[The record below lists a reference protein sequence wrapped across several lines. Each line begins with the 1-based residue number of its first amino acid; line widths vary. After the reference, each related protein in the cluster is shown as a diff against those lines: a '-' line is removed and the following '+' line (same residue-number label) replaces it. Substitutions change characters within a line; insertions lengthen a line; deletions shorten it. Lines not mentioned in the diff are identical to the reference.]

1 MCEGGELPEM
11 ITALLGRREQP
22 TDGVADYCRFLGEA
36 LAKRGV
42 PFEIAEMP
50 WAERGWSRATQWL
63 RERSHDWRGNW
74 VLLQYTALSW
84 SSRGFPLRA
93 LRVLRMLKRNG
104 VHCAVVFHDAYELES
119 PHLKDRIRRAVQY
132 RIMRKLYETSEQSVL
147 TVDPHKLP
155 WMPADQSHA
164 SFIPIG
170 ANIPPF
176 TSRRAF
182 DLAKKPKVIAVF
194 SVSVNQHQMQEI
206 SDIAVA
212 ARAAQLAA
220 GPIRLEVFG
229 RGAESAREPLA
240 GALAASGVELS
251 IRGVIPAEEIT
262 ALLARADVLLFV
274 RGHAT
279 SKRGTAIAGI
289 ACGLP
294 VVGYGQPGDDPAIDS
309 AGVRLAPWH
318 QPEALAAELV
328 KVLTDE
334 ATWRELH
341 ERSLR
346 AQAEYFSW
354 DAVAARFAAV
364 LQQPGGG
371 PA

>member
-1 MCEGGELPEM
+1 M
-11 ITALLGRREQP
+11 IIALLGRREQP

-36 LAKRGV
+36 LAKRGI
-42 PFEIAEMP
+42 PFEIAEVP
-50 WAERGWSRATQWL
+50 WAERGWAYATQWL
-63 RERSHDWRGNW
+63 QERSQSWRGQW

-84 SSRGFPLRA
+84 SSRGIPW
-93 LRVLRMLKRNG
+93 RVLRVSRWLQRNG
-104 VHCAVVFHDAYELES
+104 VRCAVVFHDAYELDS
-119 PHLKDRIRRAVQY
+119 PHLKDQIRRAMQY
-132 RIMRKLYETSEQSVL
+132 RIMRKLYETSERSIL
-147 TVDPHKLP
+147 TVDPQKLP
-155 WMPADQSHA
+155 WMPADRSHA
-164 SFIPIG
+164 SFISIG

-176 TSRRAF
+176 TSRRTF
-182 DLAKKPKVIAVF
+182 DCAKKPKVIAVF
-194 SVSVNQHQMQEI
+194 SVSDNQHRMQEI
-206 SDIAVA
+206 SDIVAA
-212 ARAAQLAA
+212 ARAAQIAA

-229 RGAESAREPLA
+229 RGAENARKSLE
-240 GALAASGVELS
+240 GELAASGVELS

-262 ALLARADVLLFV
+262 ALLATSDVLLFV

-328 KVLTDE
+328 KVLIDQ
-334 ATWRELH
+334 AIWRELH

-346 AQAEYFSW
+346 AQADYFSW
-354 DAVAARFAAV
+354 DAVAARFATA
-364 LQQPGGG
+364 LQLPGGSL
-371 PA
+371 